1 MQYLSHDVLHDVVA
15 ISSHMVLHDA
25 LMKIAAL
32 IFGSDLEVRLE
43 E

>member
-15 ISSHMVLHDA
+15 MSQMVLHDA
-25 LMKIAAL
+25 LMKNAAL